1 VVKKPLLFHPTSIRR
16 AGGGS
21 DVLSGNGSGRVNGS
35 ERGIAGLLGTHPN
48 IQRVRQVIEQVAPTA
63 VTVLLSGETGTGK
76 ELAACAIHQRSPR
89 ARGPLVRLHCA
100 TLVESILESELF
112 GHEKGAFTGAIAR
125 REGRFKQADGGT
137 LFLDE
142 ISEIPPST
150 QVKLL
155 RFLQER
161 EFEPVGSNETI
172 RVDVRLIAATN
183 RDLRQEVACGRFRED
198 LFYRL
203 NIVHVEIPPLRER
216 RSDIQLL
223 ATALLQRMAL
233 LHGRP
238 VEGFTP
244 EATALLLEH
253 SWPGNVRELEN
264 AIERA
269 VVMSSERWIRPEHL
283 QPVLARTNGDA
294 REPRIPGSTLA
305 EIERVAILRTLDA
318 VGGST
323 SRAARML
330 GISPRKI
337 QYRMREWRERGL
349 LHAAAPPAAPESAR

>member
-1 VVKKPLLFHPTSIRR
+1 VRN
-16 AGGGS
+16 
-21 DVLSGNGSGRVNGS
+21 GNGNGNGKGNGLESGLCSILGMHPKI
-35 ERGIAGLLGTHPN
+35 ERL
-48 IQRVRQVIEQVAPTA
+48 RQVIAQVSPTA
-63 VTVLLSGETGTGK
+63 ATVLLSGETGAGK
-76 ELAACAIHQRSPR
+76 ELAASAIHRHSARS
-89 ARGPLVRLHCA
+89 RGPFVRLHCA
-100 TLVESILESELF
+100 AVESTLESELF
-112 GHEKGAFTGAIAR
+112 GHEKGAFAGAIGR

-142 ISEIPPST
+142 VAEIPSCT

-161 EFEPVGSNETI
+161 EFERVGSDEAV

-183 RDLRQEVACGRFRED
+183 RDLRAEVAAGRFRED

-203 NIVHVEIPPLRER
+203 NIVHIVIPPLRER
-216 RSDIQLL
+216 RSDIRLL
-223 ATALLQRMAL
+223 ATALLRRMAA

-238 VEGFTP
+238 IEGFTP
-244 EATALLLEH
+244 EAIAALLAH
-253 SWPGNVRELEN
+253 PWPGNVRELEN

-269 VVMSSERWIRPEHL
+269 VVMSSERWIRREHVASL
-283 QPVLARTNGDA
+283 LASTAADA
-294 REPRIPGSTLA
+294 PAALIPGATLA

-318 VGGST
+318 VDGST

-337 QYRMREWRERGL
+337 QYRMREYRESGFAPRAE
-349 LHAAAPPAAPESAR
+349 AAVPEARE